1 MFKKNKD
8 VYDFQDPRDPAQHS
22 FSILHILCRISM
34 MIGAIIT
41 FARNLVANILF
52 LGLVLVCIVAY
63 NLSDDIENSAVVISG
78 GDQNPLEIAKG
89 PVLWL
94 DLNVDLD
101 DLPLPE
107 DRISQLFMNFSS
119 ELSKARTLSVNDVI
133 AALNAAADDPDL
145 KTVVADMSEMNV
157 ASVQSV
163 ERIVRAFDEF
173 KKKSG
178 GEKKLI
184 VFSSYFDQASYVAAS
199 HADEIV
205 LDPMG
210 GIGLRGISMN
220 SLYYGP
226 LLERFKLTPYVFKAG
241 SHKSAVEPMLYDAMS
256 PEVKKEYEHLATSL
270 WSEVEK
276 LVKTGRP
283 QIKGPLLPAPDL
295 YIEKLREAK
304 GDSARFALN
313 YGLCDS
319 LMTFDELK
327 KQLAALYPS
336 RDDPKSPEITDGN
349 DYIQYLK
356 ASKQNQRSAPGIAVI
371 YGTGTI
377 SPYTESSRS
386 FSAENFELLTDAVL
400 KDKNNKGVLIYL
412 DSGGGEVIA
421 SEEIRRLIKS
431 MSENGLKTAVYM
443 ADMTASGAYWAA
455 SAASHIY
462 ASPTTLT
469 GSIGVFATSIGAH
482 RLLNEYGVTQDG
494 VSTSP
499 LAESPVAKAMDPNV
513 QKIAELE
520 VGNIYD
526 RFINLVASS
535 RGLDVKNAPIFA
547 EGRVFTAQDAKKLGL
562 IDEITSFDEAL
573 DALKAECD
581 LKDEEGVVR
590 FITVPVGSPA
600 GLIPKLLISNFGS
613 FMPEGALK
621 LLVRDVAAAKK
632 EKRPQMLMAV
642 EAARPKL

>member
-119 ELSKARTLSVNDVI
+119 ELGKARTLSVNDVI

-210 GIGLRGISMN
+210 GIGLRGISIN

-226 LLERFKLTPYVFKAG
+226 LLERFKLTP
-241 SHKSAVEPMLYDAMS
+241 
-256 PEVKKEYEHLATSL
+256 
-270 WSEVEK
+270 
-276 LVKTGRP
+276 
-283 QIKGPLLPAPDL
+283 
-295 YIEKLREAK
+295 
-304 GDSARFALN
+304 
-313 YGLCDS
+313 
-319 LMTFDELK
+319 
-327 KQLAALYPS
+327 
-336 RDDPKSPEITDGN
+336 
-349 DYIQYLK
+349 
-356 ASKQNQRSAPGIAVI
+356 
-371 YGTGTI
+371 
-377 SPYTESSRS
+377 
-386 FSAENFELLTDAVL
+386 
-400 KDKNNKGVLIYL
+400 
-412 DSGGGEVIA
+412 
-421 SEEIRRLIKS
+421 
-431 MSENGLKTAVYM
+431 
-443 ADMTASGAYWAA
+443 
-455 SAASHIY
+455 
-462 ASPTTLT
+462 
-469 GSIGVFATSIGAH
+469 
-482 RLLNEYGVTQDG
+482 
-494 VSTSP
+494 
-499 LAESPVAKAMDPNV
+499 
-513 QKIAELE
+513 
-520 VGNIYD
+520 
-526 RFINLVASS
+526 
-535 RGLDVKNAPIFA
+535 
-547 EGRVFTAQDAKKLGL
+547 
-562 IDEITSFDEAL
+562 
-573 DALKAECD
+573 
-581 LKDEEGVVR
+581 
-590 FITVPVGSPA
+590 
-600 GLIPKLLISNFGS
+600 
-613 FMPEGALK
+613 
-621 LLVRDVAAAKK
+621 
-632 EKRPQMLMAV
+632 
-642 EAARPKL
+642 